1 MAAIEARRLLPGTK
15 RGVPLAWRNLVANK
29 RRLLR
34 SSAGIAFAALLMMVE
49 LGFEQGFFD
58 ASLSAVQALDG
69 DLFVLSAYKYR
80 FGTRDPI
87 AHAELDT
94 VRGVAG
100 VASAAPLY
108 ASWQDFFWTS
118 PLDSKPYLVRVFGFD
133 PDEPP
138 VFSLSG
144 IKDGQALLKT
154 GDTVLVDS
162 HARAFLGM
170 DTDKKSTDLSGQP
183 VQIVGTFSLGPDF
196 MSDGTVAMSDRLF
209 AKLLPGNRAPVA
221 ELPIE
226 TIVVKLR
233 PDATL
238 STVQRALRKALPN
251 TSSVMTK
258 AQIVDLEEQF
268 QAKLSSAGPI
278 FWLGAMVGFVV
289 GMLISYQVIYTD
301 LSDQLPQ
308 YATLK
313 AIGYK
318 TSYLVRSVLVQ
329 AGLSGLAGYVPA
341 WLLCIGAYRIV
352 GAIALLPLH
361 MTLRLTILTLGLTL
375 GMCLLAA
382 ALAVRRVISADPAE
396 IF

>member
-1 MAAIEARRLLPGTK
+1 MAALEITQLLPQFH
-15 RGVPLAWRNLVANK
+15 GVPLAWRNLVANK
-29 RRLLR
+29 RRLFR
-34 SSAGIAFAALLMMVE
+34 SSAGIAFAALLMMVQ

-58 ASLSAVQALDG
+58 ASLSAVRALDG
-69 DLFVLSAYKYR
+69 DLFISSAYKYR

-87 AHAELDT
+87 DHAELDT
-94 VRGVAG
+94 VRGIAG
-100 VASAAPLY
+100 IASAAPLY
-108 ASWQDFFWTS
+108 ADWQDFFWTS
-118 PLDSKPYLVRVFGFD
+118 PLDGKPYLVRVFAFD
-133 PDEPP
+133 PAAPP
-138 VFSLSG
+138 IFSLSA
-144 IKDGQALLKT
+144 INDGQALLKN
-154 GDTVLVDS
+154 DDAVLVDS
-162 HARAFLGM
+162 RARAFLGM
-170 DTDKKSTDLSGQP
+170 DTDKKQTDLNGQP
-183 VQIVGTFSLGPDF
+183 VQIAGSFALGPDF
-196 MSDGTVAMSDRLF
+196 MSDGTVVMSDRLF
-209 AKLLPGNRAPVA
+209 AKLLPGNRAAFANLPVEA
-221 ELPIE
+221 
-226 TIVVKLR
+226 IVIKLR
-233 PDATL
+233 PDATA
-238 STVQRALRKALPN
+238 STVQTALRAALPN

-258 AQIVDLEEQF
+258 AELVDLEEQF

-318 TSYLVRSVLVQ
+318 TSYLVRSVLAQ
-329 AGLSGLAGYVPA
+329 AALSGLAGYVPA

-361 MTLRLTILTLGLTL
+361 MTARLTILTLGLTL

-382 ALAVRRVISADPAE
+382 MLAVRRVISADPAE